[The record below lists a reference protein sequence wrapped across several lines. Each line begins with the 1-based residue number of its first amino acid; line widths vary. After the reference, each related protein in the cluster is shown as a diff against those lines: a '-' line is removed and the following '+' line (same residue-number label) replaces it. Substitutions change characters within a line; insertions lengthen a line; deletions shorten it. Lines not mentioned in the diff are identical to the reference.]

1 MEQPDARYLKSEAT
15 CVSPA
20 VYYRVCS
27 DCGYQTPS
35 TFESGDIDLNNHDLD
50 RHDEV
55 KAPPARKRAGAPTI
69 PAPAATTAPI
79 GILVRWDIP
88 MKPTRFSPPA
98 RRRGISCIPAS
109 AARPAIS
116 TPLFPATAT
125 GTANGRRTATLPAAP
140 TARRNGCRHT
150 GKALCEPLACRLLL
164 KDAEVYDFTLCPV
177 CGELVLRIGDLQ
189 NGERML
195 SVGFEYGGRLTQ
207 PTGQV
212 EISLP
217 AALLDGYTLC
227 CWMRTARKQCFPTR

>member
-1 MEQPDARYLKSEAT
+1 MEQPDARYLKFEAT

-35 TFESGDIDLNNHDLD
+35 TFESGDIDPNNHDLE

-140 TARRNGCRHT
+140 TAGETAAGIR
-150 GKALCEPLACRLLL
+150 ERLS
-164 KDAEVYDFTLCPV
+164 AS
-177 CGELVLRIGDLQ
+177 R
-189 NGERML
+189 
-195 SVGFEYGGRLTQ
+195 
-207 PTGQV
+207 
-212 EISLP
+212 LP
-217 AALLDGYTLC
+217 AAC
-227 CWMRTARKQCFPTR
+227 CSRTRRFMISRSAPSAVSWCCASAICKTASAC